1 MDISLYISVLALIIS
16 IGVPFFEYIY
26 NKSFNNINIEVSYYD
41 EIYKDYLINK
51 IPISRMKIQL
61 SSQGEV
67 LGIDQFLDLLR
78 EIRRNSLYF
87 KFRNIEFYSEIF
99 SLIQRLEDEL
109 VVAEAKMSVAQYNK
123 LSVRIDSMINDIY
136 EEIITTSRGKS
147 VFDIF

>member
-1 MDISLYISVLALIIS
+1 
-16 IGVPFFEYIY
+16 
-26 NKSFNNINIEVSYYD
+26 
-41 EIYKDYLINK
+41 
-51 IPISRMKIQL
+51 MKIQL

-67 LGIDQFLDLLR
+67 LGIDQFLYLLR

-87 KFRNIEFYSEIF
+87 KFRNIEFYSEIL